1 MKKILIF
8 LVAALS
14 VAFFSGC
21 ESVEGDYETQRTI
34 KIVSTDVVFERAGGS
49 GTIVVEAEG
58 SIVAT
63 SSRPWCTTSVSGN
76 TINVNVGEYDG
87 LDNRYADIIITCGDY
102 STRVTAHQ
110 YGCYFLLPEAE
121 DSYRVEDIN
130 GQVAIPLSHNNY
142 EPAGV
147 ADVDWLSTVY
157 ENGNVII
164 KAADNKTGQVRTG
177 NITIGDKKIQI
188 IQWSFDTV
196 FAGEYDWSGTTTASG
211 TVKKSMPVTISD
223 YDAEKG
229 TFRINFTNN
238 SMGEGA
244 YMEVPFDPDTFTFT
258 MSAGQ
263 YIGETVYKNAPAYI
277 YTMVYGGGY
286 ITWDASIKAAF
297 TFTLDPETGKYY
309 AALKDI
315 GTWLEGE
322 RVVSGVYFELFK
334 ANSPTSANRMKI
346 SISTKVYNNVLIQK

>member
-8 LVAALS
+8 FAALS
-14 VAFFSGC
+14 IAILNGC
-21 ESVEGDYETQRTI
+21 ESNEGNYETLKTI
-34 KIVSTDVVFERAGGS
+34 KVVSSDLVFQRAGGTGS
-49 GTIVVEAEG
+49 VVVDAEG
-58 SIVAT
+58 PVVVT

-76 TINVNVGEYDG
+76 TINVNVDEYDG
-87 LDNRYADIIITCGDY
+87 LDNRYADIVITCGDY

-121 DSYRVEDIN
+121 DSYHLEDVN

-157 ENGNVII
+157 ENGNVIV
-164 KAADNKTGQVRTG
+164 KAADNKTGQVRNG
-177 NITIGDKKIQI
+177 NITIGDKKIHI

-196 FAGEYDWSGTTTASG
+196 FAGEYDWSGTTTAAG
-211 TVKKSMPVTISD
+211 TTKKSMPVTISD

-229 TFRINFTNN
+229 TFKIKFTNN

-244 YMEVPFDPDTFTFT
+244 FMEVPFDPDTFTFT

-263 YIGETVYKNAPAYI
+263 YVGETVYKDAPAYI
-277 YTMVYGGGY
+277 YTIVYGGGY
-286 ITWDASIKAAF
+286 ITWDASIKADF

-322 RVVSGVYFELFK
+322 RVVSGIYFELFK
-334 ANSPTSANRMKI
+334 AMNPTSANRMKLT
-346 SISTKVYNNVLIQK
+346 ISTKVYNNVLIQK

>member
-1 MKKILIF
+1 MKKIWIF
-8 LVAALS
+8 FAALS
-14 VAFFSGC
+14 IAVLNGC
-21 ESVEGDYETQRTI
+21 ESKEGNYETLKTI
-34 KIVSTDVVFERAGGS
+34 NVVSTDLVFQRAGGT
-49 GTIVVEAEG
+49 GTVVVEAEG
-58 SIVAT
+58 AIVAT

-76 TINVNVGEYDG
+76 TITVNVGEYDG
-87 LDNRYADIIITCGDY
+87 LDNRYADIVITSGDY

-121 DSYRVEDIN
+121 DSYHLEDVN

-157 ENGNVII
+157 ENGNVIV
-164 KAADNKTGQVRTG
+164 KAADNKTGLVRTG
-177 NITIGDKKIQI
+177 NITIGDKKIHI

-211 TVKKSMPVTISD
+211 TVKKSMPVTLSD

-244 YMEVPFDPDTFTFT
+244 YMEVPFDPITFTFT

-263 YIGETVYKNAPAYI
+263 YVNETVYKDAPAYI
-277 YTMVYGGGY
+277 YSIVYGGGY
-286 ITWDASIKAAF
+286 ITWDASIKADF

-315 GTWLEGE
+315 GTWLGGE
-322 RVVSGVYFELFK
+322 RVVSGIYFELFK
-334 ANSPTSANRMKI
+334 ANSPTSANRLKI
-346 SISTKVYNNVLIQK
+346 SVSTKVYNNVLIQK